1 MKQFYL
7 LFLCLAFIV
16 GGGNSA
22 TASGTSDSTANR
34 RYVGK
39 LDSIQKINE
48 VEKKELTSTVFEDF
62 NEQYQYLIGLA
73 LALLLLEFAMLERRS
88 RLLARFN
95 IFRKR

>member
-1 MKQFYL
+1 M
-7 LFLCLAFIV
+7 LF
-16 GGGNSA
+16 
-22 TASGTSDSTANR
+22 D
-34 RYVGK
+34 
-39 LDSIQKINE
+39 
-48 VEKKELTSTVFEDF
+48 TSTVFEDF